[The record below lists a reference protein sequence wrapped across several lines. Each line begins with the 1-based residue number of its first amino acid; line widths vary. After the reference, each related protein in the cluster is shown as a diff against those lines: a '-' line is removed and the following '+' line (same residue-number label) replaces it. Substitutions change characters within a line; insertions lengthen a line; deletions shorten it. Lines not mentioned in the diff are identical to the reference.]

1 MSATTPFITLTHF
14 EIETLAKT
22 KSACAMATYLAI
34 KSFTF
39 KGKATSYPTRKS
51 LAKRMG
57 NAFNLRSITAAIK
70 ELADV
75 GLINRIYDA
84 VTNIW
89 FFKVLT
95 ESPIRR
101 KKPTGRKAKPAPS
114 LKKHQSYKKNN
125 NYSKE
130 ERTGKWIKDVLD
142 VKSQMKFWRT
152 SKWAKIQVLKGVT
165 PPSFT
170 LPTKRPEWLTTDDV
184 KAFIKKHN
192 DGIYESTWLWE
203 FWNKLSGDKNESG

>member
-1 MSATTPFITLTHF
+1 MSTTTPFIQLTHA

-34 KSFTF
+34 KSYTYR
-39 KGKATSYPTRKS
+39 GKATSYPTRRS

-57 NAFNLRSITAAIK
+57 NAFNLRSITEAIK
-70 ELADV
+70 QLSAV

-89 FFKVLT
+89 FFKVLS
-95 ESPIRR
+95 ESPVRR
-101 KKPTGRKAKPAPS
+101 KKPTGGRRQPPYQKKP
-114 LKKHQSYKKNN
+114 QITGKNN
-125 NYSKE
+125 SYSKERTVSKE

-142 VKSQMKFWRT
+142 VKSQMKFWKT

-165 PPSFT
+165 PPTFT
-170 LPTKRPEWLTTDDV
+170 LPVKRPEWLTTEDV
-184 KAFIKKHN
+184 KGFIEKHN
-192 DGIYESTWLWE
+192 EGVYQDTWLWE
-203 FWNKLSGDKNESG
+203 FWNQLD